1 MRVRNNQIKIMNNQD
16 INERIENFLQ
26 LVNQNMHNYHSSH
39 FVSTYA
45 RTAEDHQ
52 YVIAD
57 TGRKFLRL
65 VNVDPD
71 GNVRSVYCFI
81 ALVDGNTKSMGSYSV
96 GDIMKP
102 ATYKAPAKHS
112 RGSVLA
118 EDFGVSCV
126 GPYGPDYL
134 TGGGNYNFSPMSVA
148 A

>member
-1 MRVRNNQIKIMNNQD
+1 MNNQD

-26 LVNQNMHNYHSSH
+26 LVNQNMHNYNSTH

-71 GNVRSVYCFI
+71 GNVRSVYCFV

-118 EDFGVSCV
+118 RLRCFVCWSLWSGLFDWWRKLQFFSHVSRCLKKMNLVVDF
-126 GPYGPDYL
+126 L
-134 TGGGNYNFSPMSVA
+134 
-148 A
+148 